1 MFCPNCGSQT
11 TEGASFCE
19 RCGARLTESAPAAPV
34 QRPAPM
40 AAPKK
45 KTSRLPFILGIGVI
59 VAAVAAAVVIL
70 VLMMSGGES
79 EIDYKATVRAYKPF
93 DKSQGLPYTCGE
105 VFDQYVPDARWT
117 VREEDG
123 MGYVDISGKAKGTD
137 EKLLVTM
144 EVVPDAKDPGI
155 VSVKPVQ
162 VSMGREELS
171 GWDETDEFFL
181 SLFVAYDEKRE
192 DLSEFDAVRDR
203 VKAALRGDDEPG
215 GEPDDPQPVESA
227 PQPVE
232 SAPQPARGLS
242 AGAERAYAEKVLE
255 LSAEYGDMKFALID
269 LTDNNDLDLAVV
281 NTGYSVSVYTW
292 SGGRL
297 IPIME
302 QWAYGAAGNQ
312 GYEYLPGRNVIRNL
326 NSDYAGA
333 IIYENYL
340 YLNSAYEPQWPSAE
354 EQLSLY
360 YFDDANGSG
369 WPDDGE
375 PFTEEPIYYFG
386 GVEVSR
392 EEYASHQVQGE
403 FLWIDGDRSAEEMLT
418 LLHYD
423 DGGTSAPAPGGS
435 DAYQALR
442 YKMAG
447 DEYAEFLMI
456 ADGTFTM
463 KVNLYECIGT
473 ITGTY
478 EDAGDRMKCHVVS
491 RDFSG
496 FSGDDVEEFEM
507 LYGDAALL
515 YRGADIGT
523 TEDGTIFR
531 HTL

>member
-11 TEGASFCE
+11 TEGASFCAK
-19 RCGARLTESAPAAPV
+19 CGARLSGTPV
-34 QRPAPM
+34 

-45 KTSRLPFILGIGVI
+45 KSSKLPFILGIGVI
-59 VAAVAAAVVIL
+59 IAAVAAAVVIL
-70 VLMMSGGES
+70 VLMMSGGEGK
-79 EIDYKATVRAYKPF
+79 IDYKATVRAYKPF

-105 VFDQYVPDARWT
+105 VFVQYVPDARWT

-144 EVVPDAKDPGI
+144 EAVPDAKDPGI
-155 VSVKPVQ
+155 VSIKPVQ
-162 VSMGREELS
+162 VSMGKEELS

-192 DLSEFDAVRDR
+192 DLSDFDAVRNR
-203 VKAALRGDDEPG
+203 VKAALKGDDEPG
-215 GEPDDPQPVESA
+215 GEPDNPQPEESA

-242 AGAERAYAEKVLE
+242 AEAERAYAEKVRE
-255 LSAEYGDMKFALID
+255 TAAEYSDMKFALID

-302 QWAYGAAGNQ
+302 EWAYGAFGNQ
-312 GYEYLPGRNVIRNL
+312 GYEYLPGRNVIRNF

-333 IIYENYL
+333 IVYENYL

-354 EQLSLY
+354 EQLCVY
-360 YFDDANGSG
+360 YFDDANGNG
-369 WPDDGE
+369 WPDGE
-375 PFTEEPIYYFG
+375 PYTEEPFYYYG

-392 EEYASHQVQGE
+392 EEYASHQVPGE
-403 FLWIDGDRSAEEMLT
+403 FLWIDGDQSAEEMLA

-423 DGGTSAPAPGGS
+423 GGGAPAPGGS
-435 DAYQALR
+435 DGRQRL

-456 ADGTFTM
+456 ADGAFTM

-478 EDAGDRMKCHVVS
+478 EDAGDRMKCHIVS

-496 FSGDDVEEFEM
+496 FSGDNVEEFEM

-531 HTL
+531 YTP